1 MAKMWYEEWPSED
14 FFDSQEEIGPAEDIS
29 ENETLGNAIS
39 QERRA
44 EFEQSLVQ
52 DEHPRDYDSELEDE
66 IEEAAPTSDKRLKRE
81 IKAEA
86 LRRLEEAA
94 RTEADFQA
102 VINQWDKLDQNRE
115 RRERDHENLRGD
127 VPLEYQTIPN
137 PSIAPIWMNDPAFRQ
152 LCHGNYLDILFDCP
166 HELHNL
172 AGNPFISELLRN
184 LNEDQQE
191 ILYFLFVRLYST
203 TRLAEMRHQSDR
215 NIRKQRKKI
224 CAKLQKRMYDHLIG
238 SQRLTKRER
247 TFLEEYEKA
256 VREQGKN
263 AAIPRENKTK
273 PRQEKAALD
282 EAKSS

>member
-14 FFDSQEEIGPAEDIS
+14 FFDSQEEIDPAEDIS

-39 QERRA
+39 QERRS

-191 ILYFLFVRLYST
+191 ILYFLIVRLYST

>member
-14 FFDSQEEIGPAEDIS
+14 FFDSQEEIDPAEDIS

-52 DEHPRDYDSELEDE
+52 DEHPRNYDSELEDE

>member
-1 MAKMWYEEWPSED
+1 
-14 FFDSQEEIGPAEDIS
+14 
-29 ENETLGNAIS
+29 
-39 QERRA
+39 
-44 EFEQSLVQ
+44 
-52 DEHPRDYDSELEDE
+52 
-66 IEEAAPTSDKRLKRE
+66 
-81 IKAEA
+81 
-86 LRRLEEAA
+86 
-94 RTEADFQA
+94 
-102 VINQWDKLDQNRE
+102 
-115 RRERDHENLRGD
+115 
-127 VPLEYQTIPN
+127 
-137 PSIAPIWMNDPAFRQ
+137 MNDPAFRQ

-172 AGNPFISELLRN
+172 AGNPFISDLLLE

-215 NIRKQRKKI
+215 NIRKQRKNI

-238 SQRLTKRER
+238 SQRLTKREQ

-273 PRQEKAALD
+273 PRQKKAALD
-282 EAKSS
+282 EAKQSMKAFGGIAPTYHIELLDKPTLFWDFHSLLLGIQMMFSFMLVDDAKPLKLCKQCQRVFLSNRSNAEFCSPRCKNQHKVYKSRSKSEVSEE

>member
-14 FFDSQEEIGPAEDIS
+14 FFDSQEEIDVAEDIS

-44 EFEQSLVQ
+44 EFEQSLVR
-52 DEHPRDYDSELEDE
+52 DEHPRDYDAELEDE
-66 IEEAAPTSDKRLKRE
+66 VEEAAPTSDKRLKRE

-115 RRERDHENLRGD
+115 RRERDHEHLRGD
-127 VPLEYQTIPN
+127 VPLEYQAIPN

-172 AGNPFISELLRN
+172 AGNPFISDLLRD

-215 NIRKQRKKI
+215 NIRKQRKNI
-224 CAKLQKRMYDHLIG
+224 CSKLQKQMYDHLIG

-273 PRQEKAALD
+273 PRQKKAALD
-282 EAKSS
+282 EAKSN

>member
-14 FFDSQEEIGPAEDIS
+14 FFDSQEEIDPAEDIS

-137 PSIAPIWMNDPAFRQ
+137 PSIAPIWMNNPAFRQ

>member
-14 FFDSQEEIGPAEDIS
+14 FFDSQEEIDPAEDIS

-127 VPLEYQTIPN
+127 VPLEYQIIPN

>member
-14 FFDSQEEIGPAEDIS
+14 FFDSQEEIDPAEDIS

-102 VINQWDKLDQNRE
+102 VINQCDKLDQNRE

>member
-14 FFDSQEEIGPAEDIS
+14 FFDSQEEIDPAEDIS

-44 EFEQSLVQ
+44 EFEQSLGQ
-52 DEHPRDYDSELEDE
+52 DEHPRDDDSELEDE
-66 IEEAAPTSDKRLKRE
+66 SEEAAPTSDKRLKRE

>member
-14 FFDSQEEIGPAEDIS
+14 FFDSQEEIDPAEDIS

-247 TFLEEYEKA
+247 TFLEEYEKT

>member
-14 FFDSQEEIGPAEDIS
+14 FFDSQEEIDPAEDILES
-29 ENETLGNAIS
+29 EKLGNAIS

-52 DEHPRDYDSELEDE
+52 DEHPRDYNAELEDE
-66 IEEAAPTSDKRLKRE
+66 VEEAVPTSDKRLKRE

-86 LRRLEEAA
+86 LRRLDEAA

-172 AGNPFISELLRN
+172 AGNPFISDLLRD
-184 LNEDQQE
+184 LNEDQRE

-203 TRLAEMRHQSDR
+203 TRLEEMRHQSDR
-215 NIRKQRKKI
+215 NIRKQRKNI
-224 CAKLQKRMYDHLIG
+224 CAKLQKQMYDHLIG

-247 TFLEEYEKA
+247 MFSGRIRKGCRRAGQKCGYSE
-256 VREQGKN
+256 GK
-263 AAIPRENKTK
+263 
-273 PRQEKAALD
+273 
-282 EAKSS
+282 

>member
-1 MAKMWYEEWPSED
+1 
-14 FFDSQEEIGPAEDIS
+14 
-29 ENETLGNAIS
+29 
-39 QERRA
+39 
-44 EFEQSLVQ
+44 
-52 DEHPRDYDSELEDE
+52 
-66 IEEAAPTSDKRLKRE
+66 
-81 IKAEA
+81 
-86 LRRLEEAA
+86 
-94 RTEADFQA
+94 
-102 VINQWDKLDQNRE
+102 
-115 RRERDHENLRGD
+115 
-127 VPLEYQTIPN
+127 
-137 PSIAPIWMNDPAFRQ
+137 MNDPAFRQ

-166 HELHNL
+166 HELYNL
-172 AGNPFISELLRN
+172 AGNAFISDLLRD

-215 NIRKQRKKI
+215 NIRKQRKNI
-224 CAKLQKRMYDHLIG
+224 CAKLQKQMYDHLIG

-273 PRQEKAALD
+273 PRQKKAALD

>member
-14 FFDSQEEIGPAEDIS
+14 FFDSQEEIDPAEDIS

-137 PSIAPIWMNDPAFRQ
+137 PSIAPIWMNDPALRQ

>member
-14 FFDSQEEIGPAEDIS
+14 FFDSQEEIDPAEDIS

-215 NIRKQRKKI
+215 NNRKERKKI

>member
-14 FFDSQEEIGPAEDIS
+14 FFDSQEEIDPAEDIS

-52 DEHPRDYDSELEDE
+52 DEHPRDYDSELEAE

>member
-14 FFDSQEEIGPAEDIS
+14 FFDSQEEIDPAEDIS

-137 PSIAPIWMNDPAFRQ
+137 LSIAPIWMNDPAFRQ

>member
-14 FFDSQEEIGPAEDIS
+14 FFDSQEEIDPAEDIS

-203 TRLAEMRHQSDR
+203 TRLAEMRHQSNR

>member
-14 FFDSQEEIGPAEDIS
+14 FFDSQEEIDPAEDIS

-66 IEEAAPTSDKRLKRE
+66 IEEAAPTSDKRLKRK

>member
-14 FFDSQEEIGPAEDIS
+14 FFDSQEEIDPAEDIS

-66 IEEAAPTSDKRLKRE
+66 IEEAAPTSDKRQKRE

>member
-14 FFDSQEEIGPAEDIS
+14 FFDSQEEIDPAEDIS

-215 NIRKQRKKI
+215 NIRKQRKSI
-224 CAKLQKRMYDHLIG
+224 CAKLQKQMYDHLVG
-238 SQRLTKRER
+238 SQCLTNRER
-247 TFLEEYEKA
+247 TFLEEYEQTL
-256 VREQGKN
+256 REQGRN

-273 PRQEKAALD
+273 PRKKKAALE
-282 EAKSS
+282 EAKRS

>member
-14 FFDSQEEIGPAEDIS
+14 FFDSQEEIDAAEDIS
-29 ENETLGNAIS
+29 ENETLENAIS

-44 EFEQSLVQ
+44 EFEQSLVR

-66 IEEAAPTSDKRLKRE
+66 VEEVAPTNDKRLKRE

-152 LCHGNYLDILFDCP
+152 LCHGNFLDILFDCP

-172 AGNPFISELLRN
+172 AGNDFISNLLRD

-215 NIRKQRKKI
+215 NIRKQRKNI

-273 PRQEKAALD
+273 PRQKKAALD

>member
-14 FFDSQEEIGPAEDIS
+14 FFDSQEEIDPAEDIS

-282 EAKSS
+282 

>member
-14 FFDSQEEIGPAEDIS
+14 FFDSQEEIDPAEDIS

-137 PSIAPIWMNDPAFRQ
+137 PSIAPIWMNDSAFRQ